1 MSNTLDYYQAKFSP
15 KSKSNKIGLN
25 VSRSSGIAPN
35 KPILLLSII
44 ELAERGKLLNN
55 QIKLTP
61 ELIATFLKFYQ
72 DLGIERT
79 PNIGLPFFHLRSDG
93 FWHFRARAGFEFI
106 ESKQSQIKVRTIKS
120 LSEAVQYAYL
130 DEELF
135 NLLCHRETKE
145 LLKITLL
152 HTWFP
157 ENSQQILDSL
167 QLDALEELTN
177 SLKITGGTIYSRDE
191 IEQEDEQKTIVRSAA
206 FRKTINSLYDYRCAF
221 CGLQIFNMLDTIVDA
236 AHIKP
241 FSQFFDDRIGNGI
254 SLCKNHHWAFDRFWF
269 TIDENYQIIV
279 QTTLRENLPHGK
291 SMKELHGKPIGL
303 PTSKQHF
310 PNYDNLA
317 WHREAFYRNC
327 IS

>member
-1 MSNTLDYYQAKFSP
+1 MTSSLTYYQAKFSP

-25 VSRSSGIAPN
+25 VSRSSGVAPN

-55 QIKLTP
+55 HIELTP
-61 ELIATFLKFYQ
+61 DLIATFLKFYQ
-72 DLGIERT
+72 DLGIDRT

-93 FWHFRARAGFEFI
+93 FWHFKAKAGFEFV

-120 LSEAVQYAYL
+120 LCEAVQYAYL

-135 NLLCHRETKE
+135 SLLCHQETREV
-145 LLKITLL
+145 LKITLL

-167 QLDALEELTN
+167 QLDAFEQLTN
-177 SLKITGGTIYSRDE
+177 RLKVTGGKIYDKDE
-191 IEQEDEQKTIVRSAA
+191 IDQEDEQKTIVRSAA

-221 CGLQIFNMLDTIVDA
+221 CGLQIFNLLDTIVDA

-241 FSQFFDDRIGNGI
+241 FSQFFDDRICNGI

-269 TIDENYQIIV
+269 TIDENYQIVV
-279 QTTLRENLPHGK
+279 QKSLRENCPDAK
-291 SMKELHGKPIGL
+291 PMKELHGKAIWL
-303 PTSKQHF
+303 PTSKQYF
-310 PNYDNLA
+310 PALDNLA
-317 WHREAFYRNC
+317 WHRENFFENC

>member
-1 MSNTLDYYQAKFSP
+1 MTSILTYYQAKFSP

-25 VSRSSGIAPN
+25 VSRSSGVAPN

-55 QIKLTP
+55 HIELTP
-61 ELIATFLKFYQ
+61 DLIATFLKFYQ
-72 DLGIERT
+72 DLGIART

-93 FWHFRARAGFEFI
+93 FWHFQAKAGFKFV

-120 LSEAVQYAYL
+120 LCEAVQYAYL

-135 NLLCHRETKE
+135 SLLCHQEAREV
-145 LLKITLL
+145 LKITLL

-157 ENSQQILDSL
+157 ENIQQILDSL
-167 QLDALEELTN
+167 QLDAFEQLTN
-177 SLKITGGTIYSRDE
+177 NLKVTGGRIYDKDE
-191 IEQEDEQKTIVRSAA
+191 IDQEDEQNTIVRSAT

-221 CGLQIFNMLDTIVDA
+221 CGLQIFNLLDTIVDA

-241 FSQFFDDRIGNGI
+241 FSQFFDDRICNGL

-269 TIDENYQIIV
+269 TINDDYTICVRESLQENSPDA
-279 QTTLRENLPHGK
+279 RA
-291 SMKELHGKPIGL
+291 MKELNGIQIWL
-303 PTSKQHF
+303 PSSEQYR
-310 PNYDNLA
+310 PSQENLA
-317 WHREAFYRNC
+317 WHRQAFLEKLG
-327 IS
+327 